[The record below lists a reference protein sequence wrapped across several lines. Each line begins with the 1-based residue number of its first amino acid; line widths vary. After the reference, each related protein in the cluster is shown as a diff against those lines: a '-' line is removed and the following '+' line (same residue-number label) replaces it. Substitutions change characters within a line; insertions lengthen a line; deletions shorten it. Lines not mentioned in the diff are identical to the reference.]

1 MGVDF
6 RDPLGSPVKSKFEFV
21 SNSKSK
27 SPTPWLELEADW
39 VSGGRVVAD
48 LVCKDF
54 RGGRVWVGVL
64 FLFAFVIVFFD
75 FEGWREPSGKVS
87 TNIFRSI
94 SDAALRESCPRC
106 WGVKFCIAIV
116 KQANG
121 LLEVILVRSG

>member
-39 VSGGRVVAD
+39 VS
-48 LVCKDF
+48 
-54 RGGRVWVGVL
+54 GGRVWVGVL